1 MESEKNKAHLYAN
14 RNKLTDRKQM
24 YGFQRRKEA
33 GINYKYGI
41 NRYTDILKIE
51 SKSFT
56 EYLDWEKGLVLCTFY

>member
-51 SKSFT
+51 SNKDLLITQEPSSISFNN
-56 EYLDWEKGLVLCTFY
+56 L